1 MPLFRGTAIH
11 CKSPR
16 IFRPRLKN
24 TFVLA
29 VVAGALCVFAAGCAF
44 LSAQTQNATPI
55 SLDAS
60 RIVPFLNQTL
70 GWFRQMTADQQLASD
85 ASEEVLVTDNRQLG
99 DQIVRAAFDFARAE
113 AEAINSSLR
122 QAPPQGGAATQEQAM
137 LQAEQRMDKQIAD
150 LQSVISSLNA
160 KLPAAVGKQ
169 RQLLQDQI
177 TETQSEIDLAKTRKS
192 AIQSMVA
199 FVNGIGTP
207 GENSGILAQ
216 IDALAASVPSLA
228 AAPASANQNPSKD
241 QPNAPPNAQPTANT
255 EAAAGQPAGIWE
267 LGADLFGIAQ
277 KLRTIDRAINQ
288 TDALTKTVGDLRAPL
303 SVRLRQL
310 SQQSDQLANAPP
322 AKDLATITQQKQEA
336 DATTAEY
343 KQLAS
348 IAVPLGKVSIL
359 LGLFDKSLENWH
371 TEVRGDVRGQLER
384 LLARLLVLAIFIG
397 FVLVL
402 AEIAK
407 RTVYRYVHEPH
418 RRYQFLLLRKIAM
431 AVAIVAIVGLAF
443 ASRLESAVTYAG
455 LLTAGIAVAL
465 QNVIVA
471 LVGYFF
477 LIGRYGIRVGD
488 RVQISG
494 VTGEVVDIGLVRL
507 QVMEM
512 GGSAADIPTGR
523 VVAFSNSVVFQPTA
537 GIFRQ
542 IPGTNFVWHQV
553 SLTVVAD
560 SDFKMVRERLL
571 HAVEGVL
578 ADYHDE
584 LERQNRA
591 MERTLLSAPP
601 NGLRPKIHL
610 RLTPGGLEAIIF
622 FPVDLR
628 HAAEIDERVTREL
641 MKAVDQE
648 PKLRL
653 AGSAPAIS
661 VRSDLPAAGAA
672 AG

>member
-1 MPLFRGTAIH
+1 MRPFHEVAVRS
-11 CKSPR
+11 KSPR
-16 IFRPRLKN
+16 IFRPRLRK
-24 TFVLA
+24 TLVLTT
-29 VVAGALCVFAAGCAF
+29 VAAALCVFVAGGAF
-44 LSAQTQNATPI
+44 LSAQTQNTTAV

-60 RIVPFLNQTL
+60 RILPFLNQTL
-70 GWFRQMTADQQLASD
+70 GWYRQMIADQQLADD
-85 ASEEVLVTDNRQLG
+85 ASEQVMVADNRQLAG
-99 DQIVRAAFDFARAE
+99 QIVRAAFDFARAE
-113 AEAINSSLR
+113 ADSVSSSLK
-122 QAPPQGGAATQEQAM
+122 QAPPQGGTPSQEQTM
-137 LQAEQRMDKQIAD
+137 LQAEQRMDQQIAE
-150 LQSVISSLNA
+150 LQSQLGSLNA

-169 RQLLQDQI
+169 RQLLQAQI
-177 TETQSEIDLAKTRKS
+177 TETQSEIDLVKTRKN

-207 GENSGILAQ
+207 GENEGLLGQ
-216 IDALAASVPSLA
+216 IDALAASVPSST
-228 AAPASANQNPSKD
+228 AAPSNANQNAPKD
-241 QPNAPPNAQPTANT
+241 QSNAQPNANT
-255 EAAAGQPAGIWE
+255 EAAGTQPAGIWE

-277 KLRTIDRAINQ
+277 KLRTIDTAINQ
-288 TDALTKTVGDLRAPL
+288 SDALAKTVADLRAPL

-310 SQQSDQLANAPP
+310 SQQSDQLANTPSS
-322 AKDLATITQQKQEA
+322 KDPATIAQQRQEA
-336 DATTAEY
+336 DAITAEY
-343 KQLAS
+343 KQLAA
-348 IAVPLGKVSIL
+348 IAVPLSKVSIL
-359 LGLFDKSLENWH
+359 LGLFGKGLENWH
-371 TEVRGDVRGQLER
+371 TEVRGDVGSGLER
-384 LLARLLVLAIFIG
+384 LIARLVVLAIFIG
-397 FVLVL
+397 LVLVF

-407 RTVYRYVHEPH
+407 RSVYRYVHEPH

-431 AVAIVAIVGLAF
+431 VVAIVVIVGLAF
-443 ASRLESAVTYAG
+443 ASHLESAVTYAG

-494 VTGEVVDIGLVRL
+494 VTGEVVDIGLVRI

-512 GGSAADIPTGR
+512 GGSAGDTPTGR

-553 SLTVVAD
+553 SLTVAAD
-560 SDFKMVRERLL
+560 SDFKAVRERLL
-571 HAVEGVL
+571 RAVEGVL

-591 MERTLLSAPP
+591 MERTLISLPP
-601 NGLRPKIHL
+601 DGLRPKIRL
-610 RLTPGGLEAIIF
+610 RLTSGGLEATIL
-622 FPVDLR
+622 FPVDLA
-628 HAAEIDERVTREL
+628 HAGEIDERVTREL

-653 AGSAPAIS
+653 AGSAPSIS
-661 VRSDLPAAGAA
+661 LRSDLPAAGAA

>member
-1 MPLFRGTAIH
+1 MR

-16 IFRPRLKN
+16 IFRPRLKT
-24 TFVLA
+24 TFALA
-29 VVAGALCVFAAGCAF
+29 VVAATLCVFAAGCAF
-44 LSAQTQNATPI
+44 LSAQTQNGKAV

-60 RIVPFLNQTL
+60 RIIPFLNQTL
-70 GWFRQMTADQQLASD
+70 GWYRQRIADQQLAAD
-85 ASEEVLVTDNRQLG
+85 ASEQVLAADNRQLA

-113 AEAINSSLR
+113 AEAVNSSLR
-122 QAPPQGGAATQEQAM
+122 QAPPQSGTASQEQAM
-137 LQAEQRMDKQIAD
+137 LQAEQRMDQQIAG
-150 LQSVISSLNA
+150 LQSELSSLNV
-160 KLPAAVGKQ
+160 KLSASAGKQ
-169 RQLLQDQI
+169 RQLLQAQI

-207 GENSGILAQ
+207 GENTGILGQ
-216 IDALAASVPSLA
+216 IDALAASVPSLV
-228 AAPASANQNPSKD
+228 ASSANANQNASKD
-241 QPNAPPNAQPTANT
+241 QANVQSNANT

-267 LGADLFGIAQ
+267 LGAELFGIAQ
-277 KLRTIDRAINQ
+277 KLRTIDTAINQ
-288 TDALTKTVGDLRAPL
+288 TDTLTKTVGDLRTPL
-303 SVRLRQL
+303 VVRLRQL

-322 AKDLATITQQKQEA
+322 SKDPATIAQQRQEA
-336 DATTAEY
+336 DAITAEY
-343 KQLAS
+343 KQLAA
-348 IAVPLGKVSIL
+348 IAVPLSKVSIL

-371 TEVRGDVRGQLER
+371 TEVRGDVRSQVER
-384 LLARLLVLAIFIG
+384 LLARLLVLAVFIG

-407 RTVYRYVHEPH
+407 RTIYRYVHEPH

-431 AVAIVAIVGLAF
+431 AVAIVVIVGLAF

-494 VTGEVVDIGLVRL
+494 VTGEVVDIGLVRM

-512 GGSAADIPTGR
+512 GGSAADTPTGR

-553 SLTVVAD
+553 SLTVSAD
-560 SDFKMVRERLL
+560 SDFKVVRERLL
-571 HAVEGVL
+571 RAVESVL
-578 ADYHDE
+578 ADYHEE

-591 MERTLLSAPP
+591 MERSLISAPP
-601 NGLRPKIHL
+601 DGLRPKIRL
-610 RLTPGGLEAIIF
+610 RLTPTGLEAVIF
-622 FPVDLR
+622 FPVDLA
-628 HAAEIDERVTREL
+628 HAVEIDERVTREL

-653 AGSAPAIS
+653 AGSAPSIS
-661 VRSDLPAAGAA
+661 LRSDLPAAGAA

>member
-1 MPLFRGTAIH
+1 MRLFHDVAMR
-11 CKSPR
+11 CKLSR
-16 IFRPRLKN
+16 IFRPRLRN
-24 TFVLA
+24 TLVLA
-29 VVAGALCVFAAGCAF
+29 TVAAAVCVFAAAGVF
-44 LSAQTQNATPI
+44 LSAQTQNTAPV

-70 GWFRQMTADQQLASD
+70 SWYRQMIADQQLADD
-85 ASEEVLVTDNRQLG
+85 ANEQVLIGDNRQLAG
-99 DQIVRAAFDFARAE
+99 QIVRAAFDFARAE
-113 AEAINSSLR
+113 AEDVNSSLR
-122 QAPPQGGAATQEQAM
+122 QAPPQGGTPSQEQAM
-137 LQAEQRMDKQIAD
+137 LQAEQRIDKQIAD
-150 LQSVISSLNA
+150 LQSELGSLNA
-160 KLPAAVGKQ
+160 KLPAAAGKQ
-169 RQLLQDQI
+169 RDLLQAQI
-177 TETQSEIDLAKTRKS
+177 TETQSEIDLARTRKS

-199 FVNGIGTP
+199 FLNGIATP
-207 GENSGILAQ
+207 GENGGLLGQ
-216 IDALAASVPSLA
+216 IDALAASVPSST
-228 AAPASANQNPSKD
+228 AAPANASPNAPKD
-241 QPNAPPNAQPTANT
+241 QPNAQSNTNT
-255 EAAAGQPAGIWE
+255 EAAGTQPAGIWE

-277 KLRTIDRAINQ
+277 KLRTIDTAINQ
-288 TDALTKTVGDLRAPL
+288 TDALAKTVADLRAPL

-310 SQQSDQLANAPP
+310 SQQSDQLANAPSSKDP
-322 AKDLATITQQKQEA
+322 ATVAQQRQEA
-336 DATTAEY
+336 DAITAEY
-343 KQLAS
+343 KQLAA
-348 IAVPLGKVSIL
+348 IAVPLSKVSIL
-359 LGLFDKSLENWH
+359 LGLFDKGLENWH
-371 TEVRGDVRGQLER
+371 TEVRGDVGGQLER
-384 LLARLLVLAIFIG
+384 LFARLVVLAIFIG
-397 FVLVL
+397 LVLVA

-407 RTVYRYVHEPH
+407 RTIYRYVHEPH

-431 AVAIVAIVGLAF
+431 AIAIVVIVGLGF

-494 VTGEVVDIGLVRL
+494 VTGEVVDIGLVRM

-512 GGSAADIPTGR
+512 GGSAADTPTGR

-553 SLTVVAD
+553 SLTVAAD
-560 SDFKMVRERLL
+560 SDFKTVRERLL
-571 HAVEGVL
+571 RPVENVL

-591 MERTLLSAPP
+591 MERSLIIAPTD
-601 NGLRPKIHL
+601 GLRPKIRL
-610 RLTPGGLEAIIF
+610 RLTSGGLEATIL
-622 FPVDLR
+622 FPVDLG
-628 HAAEIDERVTREL
+628 HAGEIDERVTREL
-641 MKAVDQE
+641 MNAVEQE

-653 AGSAPAIS
+653 AGSAPEIR
-661 VRSDLPAAGAA
+661 VKSDLPAAGAA